1 MSALILI
8 ELNGS
13 EVNACSRAAI
23 TAASQLSDSIDA
35 LVLTNDASN
44 SASVSKLAGINSVK
58 MIVDDALE
66 NANVEVASKLIADA
80 MSGYKYLVSGSS
92 TYSKNILPRVGALL
106 DVQPISDVCEIKS
119 NNTFVRPL
127 YAGNIM
133 ATVESSDDTII
144 MTVRATAFEHSGD
157 GGSAEV
163 EVLSSTIPESNS
175 TFISLQESQSERPE
189 LTTAARIVSGGRGL
203 GSKENFA
210 LIEQLADKLDAAV
223 GASRAAVDAGFIS
236 NDYQVGQTGKVVVP
250 DLYIAVG
257 ISGAIQHLAGMK
269 ESKIIVA
276 INKDGE
282 APIFSVADYGLEAD
296 LFEALPQ
303 FLEELNKLN
312 SIQK

>member
-1 MSALILI
+1 MSVLILI

-13 EVNACSRAAI
+13 EVSSNSRAAI
-23 TAASQLSDSIDA
+23 TAATQLSDKIDA
-35 LVLTNDASN
+35 LVLTDDSANA
-44 SASVSKLAGINSVK
+44 ASVASLDSINTVKVIADSKLEHVSVG
-58 MIVDDALE
+58 
-66 NANVEVASKLIADA
+66 VASKLVADVMA
-80 MSGYKYLVSGSS
+80 EYKYLLSGAS

-133 ATVESSDDTII
+133 ATVESNDNTIL

-157 GGSAEV
+157 GGSATIE
-163 EVLSSTIPESNS
+163 ELSLSIPEQKSN
-175 TFISLQESQSERPE
+175 FISLQESQSERPE
-189 LTTAARIVSGGRGL
+189 LTTADRIVSGGRGL

-236 NDYQVGQTGKVVVP
+236 NDYQVGQTGKVVAP
-250 DLYIAVG
+250 KLYLAVG

-269 ESKIIVA
+269 DSQVIVV
-276 INKDGE
+276 INNDPD
-282 APIFSVADYGLEAD
+282 APMARMAD
-296 LFEALPQ
+296 LVWQTDLFGALK
-303 FLEELNKLN
+303 ELNDHSL
-312 SIQK
+312 

>member
-44 SASVSKLAGINSVK
+44 SASVSKLAGINLVK

-106 DVQPISDVCEIKS
+106 DVQPISDGCEIKS

-236 NDYQVGQTGKVVVP
+236 NDYQVGQTGKVVAP
-250 DLYIAVG
+250 QLYLAVG

-269 ESKIIVA
+269 DSQVIVV
-276 INKDGE
+276 INNDPD
-282 APIFSVADYGLEAD
+282 APMSRMAD
-296 LFEALPQ
+296 LVWQTDLFGALK
-303 FLEELNKLN
+303 ELNEY
-312 SIQK
+312 QV

>member
-13 EVNACSRAAI
+13 EVSANSRAAI
-23 TAASQLSDSIDA
+23 TAASELTDSIDA
-35 LVLTNDASN
+35 LVLTNDATN
-44 SASVSKLAGINSVK
+44 SAPVAALSGINTVK
-58 MIVDDALE
+58 MIVSPELE
-66 NANVEVASKLIADA
+66 HPSVEVASKLVAEA

-92 TYSKNILPRVGALL
+92 TFSKNISPRVGAHL

-133 ATVESSDDTII
+133 ATVESSDETIV

-157 GGSAEV
+157 GGSAVIE
-163 EVLSSTIPESNS
+163 ELSLPIPEQKSN
-175 TFISLQESQSERPE
+175 FISLQESQSERPE
-189 LTTAARIVSGGRGL
+189 LTTADRIVSGGRGL

-236 NDYQVGQTGKVVVP
+236 NDYQVGQTGKVVAP
-250 DLYIAVG
+250 NLYLAVG

-269 ESKIIVA
+269 DSQVIVV
-276 INKDGE
+276 INNDPD
-282 APIFSVADYGLEAD
+282 APMARMAD
-296 LFEALPQ
+296 LVWQTDLFGALK
-303 FLEELNKLN
+303 ELNDHSL
-312 SIQK
+312 